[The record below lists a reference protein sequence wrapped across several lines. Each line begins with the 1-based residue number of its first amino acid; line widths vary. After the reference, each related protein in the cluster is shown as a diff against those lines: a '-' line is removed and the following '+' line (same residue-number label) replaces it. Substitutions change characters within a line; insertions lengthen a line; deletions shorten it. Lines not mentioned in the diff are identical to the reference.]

1 MSVVTTRQK
10 LTMFP
15 SCSSQVNPLNLHQK
29 EPCRL
34 TQLVPANLLDQC
46 KLMVPANLLDQC
58 KLMVP
63 ANLLDQ
69 CKLMVPANLL
79 NQLIQLVRHTHT
91 VYTSCSPTYVPI
103 THTSRV
109 YLLYT
114 SCSLTYVPIT
124 HTSCSPCMSPIT
136 HTSRVY
142 LLYTSCSL
150 TYVPTDVGPHPMYN
164 TCMPLVLPPM
174 SP

>member
-114 SCSLTYVPIT
+114 SCSPTYVPCNT
-124 HTSCSPCMSPIT
+124 
-136 HTSRVY
+136 Y
-142 LLYTSCSL
+142 LLCWSGL
-150 TYVPTDVGPHPMYN
+150 YV
-164 TCMPLVLPPM
+164 
-174 SP
+174 